1 MPIYEYRCPDCGHEF
16 EKLQKISDPTPECP
30 TCGAGEV
37 KKKVS
42 ASAFVLKGGGW
53 YADGY
58 SKPASG
64 GTGGAEAASDSGS
77 SSPTDSGSSTAA
89 TSSSDS

>member
-1 MPIYEYRCPDCGHEF
+1 MPIYEYRCPECGNEF
-16 EKLQKISDPTPECP
+16 EKLQKISDPIPQCP

-53 YADGY
+53 YKDGY
-58 SKPASG
+58 SKPAAGS
-64 GTGGAEAASDSGS
+64 SSSSGS
-77 SSPTDSGSSTAA
+77 SSDGGGSSTPSAP
-89 TSSSDS
+89 TTPSSDS